1 MVIGC
6 CSVRFYLHGNN
17 SLKGKRRVVRAIKD
31 RLKNDFNVSVAEV
44 GDQDVWKSIN
54 LGISVVGVDQPYIN
68 GLLSKVIDAID
79 RMNLAEI
86 VDCKTEILK
95 IGSDNYQEIYIFID

>member
-1 MVIGC
+1 MVIDC
-6 CSVRFYLHGNN
+6 CSIKFYLHGNN

-44 GDQDVWKSIN
+44 GDQDVWQSLHI
-54 LGISVVGVDQPYIN
+54 GISAVGSSRPYLD
-68 GLLSKVIDAID
+68 GLMSKVVDAID

-86 VDCKTEILK
+86 VDCKTETLNM
-95 IGSDNYQEIYIFID
+95 GSGDF

>member
-6 CSVRFYLHGNN
+6 CSIKFYLHGNN

-44 GDQDVWKSIN
+44 GDQDVWQSLHI
-54 LGISVVGVDQPYIN
+54 GISAVGSNRPYMD
-68 GLLSKVIDAID
+68 GLISKVVDAID
-79 RMNLAEI
+79 KMNLAEM
-86 VDCKTEILK
+86 VNCKTETLNM
-95 IGSDNYQEIYIFID
+95 GSGDF

>member
-6 CSVRFYLHGNN
+6 CSIKFYLHGNN

-44 GDQDVWKSIN
+44 GDQDVWQSLHI
-54 LGISVVGVDQPYIN
+54 GISAVGSNRPYMDS
-68 GLLSKVIDAID
+68 LTSKVVDAIG
-79 RMNLAEI
+79 RMNLAEM
-86 VDCKTEILK
+86 VDCKTETLNM
-95 IGSDNYQEIYIFID
+95 GSGDF

>member
-6 CSVRFYLHGNN
+6 CSIKFYLHGNN

-44 GDQDVWKSIN
+44 GNQDVWQSLHI
-54 LGISVVGVDQPYIN
+54 GISAVSSDTPYMDGLMAKVV
-68 GLLSKVIDAID
+68 DAID

-86 VDCKTEILK
+86 VDYK
-95 IGSDNYQEIYIFID
+95 IEVLSMSSDNY

>member
-6 CSVRFYLHGNN
+6 CSIKFYLHGNN

-44 GDQDVWKSIN
+44 GDQDVWQSLHI
-54 LGISVVGVDQPYIN
+54 GISAVGSNRPYMD
-68 GLLSKVIDAID
+68 GLMSKVIDVID

-86 VDCKTEILK
+86 VDCKTETLNM
-95 IGSDNYQEIYIFID
+95 GSGDF

>member
-6 CSVRFYLHGNN
+6 CCVNFYLHGNN
-17 SLKGKRRVVRAIKD
+17 SLKGKRRVVRALKD
-31 RLKNDFNVSVAEV
+31 RLKNDFNISVAEV
-44 GDQDVWKSIN
+44 GDQDVWQSIH
-54 LGISVVGVDQPYIN
+54 LGISAVGVDQPYID

-86 VDCKTEILK
+86 VNYKTEILS
-95 IGSDNYQEIYIFID
+95 IGSEIY

>member
-6 CSVRFYLHGNN
+6 CSIKFYLHGNN

-44 GDQDVWKSIN
+44 GDQDVWQSLHI
-54 LGISVVGVDQPYIN
+54 GISAVGSDSPYMD
-68 GLLSKVIDAID
+68 GLLTKVVDAID
-79 RMNLAEI
+79 RMNLAEM
-86 VDCKTEILK
+86 VDCKTETLSM
-95 IGSDNYQEIYIFID
+95 GQEIY

>member
-6 CSVRFYLHGNN
+6 CSVKFYLHGNN
-17 SLKGKRRVVRAIKD
+17 SLKGKRRVVRALKD

-44 GDQDVWKSIN
+44 GDHDVWQSIN
-54 LGISVVGVDQPYIN
+54 LGISAVGVDQPYID

-86 VDCKTEILK
+86 VDCKKETLK
-95 IGSDNYQEIYIFID
+95 IGSEIY

>member
-6 CSVRFYLHGNN
+6 CSIKFYLHGNN

-44 GDQDVWKSIN
+44 GNQDVWQSLHI
-54 LGISVVGVDQPYIN
+54 GISAVSSDKSYMVGLMTKVV
-68 GLLSKVIDAID
+68 DAID

-86 VDCKTEILK
+86 VDYKTEILSMS
-95 IGSDNYQEIYIFID
+95 SDNY

>member
-6 CSVRFYLHGNN
+6 CSIKFYLHGNN

-44 GDQDVWKSIN
+44 GNQDVWQSLHI
-54 LGISVVGVDQPYIN
+54 GISAVSSDKPSRDGLMAKVV
-68 GLLSKVIDAID
+68 DAID

-86 VDCKTEILK
+86 VDYKIEILSMS
-95 IGSDNYQEIYIFID
+95 SDNY

>member
-6 CSVRFYLHGNN
+6 CSIKFYLHGNN
-17 SLKGKRRVVRAIKD
+17 SLKGKRRVARAIKD

-44 GDQDVWKSIN
+44 GDQDVWQSLHI
-54 LGISVVGVDQPYIN
+54 GISAVGSDSPYMD
-68 GLLSKVIDAID
+68 GLLTKVADAVD

-86 VDCKTEILK
+86 VDCKTETLTM
-95 IGSDNYQEIYIFID
+95 GQEIY

>member
-6 CSVRFYLHGNN
+6 CSIKFYLHGNN

-44 GDQDVWKSIN
+44 GDQDVWQSLHI
-54 LGISVVGVDQPYIN
+54 GISAVGSNRPYMD
-68 GLLSKVIDAID
+68 GLMSKVIDAID

-86 VDCKTEILK
+86 VDCKTETLNM
-95 IGSDNYQEIYIFID
+95 GSGVF

>member
-6 CSVRFYLHGNN
+6 CSVKFYLHGNN
-17 SLKGKRRVVRAIKD
+17 SLKGKRRVVRALKD

-44 GDQDVWKSIN
+44 GDQDVWQSIN
-54 LGISVVGVDQPYIN
+54 LGISAVGVDKPYID

-86 VDCKTEILK
+86 VDCKKETLK
-95 IGSDNYQEIYIFID
+95 IGSEIY

>member
-6 CSVRFYLHGNN
+6 SSIKFCLHGNN

-44 GDQDVWKSIN
+44 GDQDVWQSLHI
-54 LGISVVGVDQPYIN
+54 GISAVGSNRPYMD
-68 GLLSKVIDAID
+68 GLMSKVIDVID

-86 VDCKTEILK
+86 VDCKTETLNM
-95 IGSDNYQEIYIFID
+95 GSGDF